1 METVLDLGE
10 LTVDVVRKDIKNMHL
25 SVHPPTGRVRIAAPD
40 RASLDTIRAFAVAH
54 LVWIRRNQRK
64 INMQEREPPRE
75 YVDRESH
82 FVWGERF
89 LLNVVE
95 REGAA
100 AVSPR
105 HRTLVLQVR
114 AGATVAEKQRVV
126 DGWYRDELRRAAGP
140 LIAKW
145 ENHLKVAAR
154 QLFIQRMK
162 TRWGSC
168 NPLTGNI
175 RLNTEL
181 AKKPPECLEY
191 IILHELAHLLQS
203 THTPAFYGI
212 LDEAM
217 PHWREV
223 RRRLNMLP
231 LANI

>member
-10 LTVDVVRKDIKNMHL
+10 LSVDVVRKDIKNMHL
-25 SVHPPTGRVRIAAPD
+25 SVHPPTGRVRIAAPE

-89 LLNVVE
+89 LLNVIE

-100 AVSPR
+100 AVLAR

-114 AGATVAEKQRVV
+114 AGATVAERQRVV

-145 ENHLKVAAR
+145 EKHLKVTAR
-154 QLFIQRMK
+154 QLFVQRMK

-191 IILHELAHLLQS
+191 IILHELTHLLQS